1 MIISVDLPVMDVG
14 LGGSA
19 HLEDLVLIGK
29 DGATLLNDGGDR
41 VIIV

>member
-1 MIISVDLPVMDVG
+1 MVISVDLPVIDLG

-19 HLEDLVLIGK
+19 HLEDLVLISK
-29 DGATLLNDGGDR
+29 DGATLLNSAENR

>member
-1 MIISVDLPVMDVG
+1 MVLSVDLPIVDVG

-19 HLEDLVLIGK
+19 HLEDLVLITK
-29 DGATLLNDGGDR
+29 DGAELLNDGGDQ